1 MNGCVVMT
9 SKDQKKY
16 SQILDVIEGRL
27 SLTEFSVLSGK
38 SYRQCQRTVSAVK
51 KDGMKGFHHGNRNR
65 VPVNKSCKI
74 LKRDVLQLM
83 KQKYFDFNLTHF
95 AEKLHICE
103 GIQVKRETL
112 RVWAHEV
119 GTPKISR
126 RRRSK
131 KIHQLRPRMP
141 RSGMLI
147 QFDGSDH
154 DWFSGNGPRA
164 VLIGGIDDATGE
176 VLHLEFF
183 PAEDTFSCLKV
194 IREITGKYGVA
205 EAYYLDQAGHFGKIN
220 ADQDT
225 TQVGRALAELGMKAI
240 LATTPQAKGRVER
253 LWGTL
258 QDRLVAE
265 LRLHGINRMPQA
277 NEFIKNEF
285 LAAYNAQFSVAP
297 RNPETAFKP
306 VPEGKNLKDI
316 FCIKETRKISGSQ
329 SFSYGCEMH
338 LVEKTQDYR
347 FRTVHILSYED
358 GKVEFEIHGRK
369 VQVTKIKK
377 NLGELSQV
385 AA

>member
-1 MNGCVVMT
+1 MKGCVVMNAQ
-9 SKDQKKY
+9 DQKNY
-16 SQILDVIEGRL
+16 SRVLEVIEGRL
-27 SLTEFSVLSGK
+27 SLSELSLLSGK
-38 SYRQCQRTVSAVK
+38 SYRQCQRTVAGVTK
-51 KDGMKGFHHGNRNR
+51 NGMKGVQHGNSGR
-65 VPVNKSCKI
+65 VPANKSCEIFKQ
-74 LKRDVLQLM
+74 DVLRLM

-95 AEKLHICE
+95 AEKLLICE

-119 GTPKISR
+119 GTPKKAR

-141 RSGMLI
+141 RAGMLI

-154 DWFSGNGPRA
+154 DWFSGSGPRA

-194 IREITGKYGVA
+194 IREITEKYGVA

-220 ADQDT
+220 SEQDT
-225 TQVGRALAELGMKAI
+225 TQVGRALSELGIKAI

-265 LRLHGINRMPQA
+265 LRLHGINRMPRA
-277 NEFIKNEF
+277 NEFIKSEF
-285 LAAYNAQFSVAP
+285 LPAYNAQFSVSP

-306 VPEGKNLKDI
+306 VPKEKSLQNI
-316 FCIKETRKISGSQ
+316 FCIKEIRKVSAGQ
-329 SFSYGCEMH
+329 SFSYGGETH

-347 FRTVHILSYED
+347 FRTVHILSFED

-369 VQVTKIKK
+369 VQVTKIKRD
-377 NLGELSQV
+377 LSDLLKE